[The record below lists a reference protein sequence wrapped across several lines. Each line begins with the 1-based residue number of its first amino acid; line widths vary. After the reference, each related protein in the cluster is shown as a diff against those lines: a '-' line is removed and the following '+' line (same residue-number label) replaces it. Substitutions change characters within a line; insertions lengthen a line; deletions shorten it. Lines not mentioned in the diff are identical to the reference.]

1 MSDVTVSTTEM
12 PVTVD
17 VQETT
22 VVVTVSGEGPQGPK
36 GETPAVPPD
45 HFRFDQAVA
54 SNKWKVVHNLG
65 KYPSVLV
72 QDSANSEIEGD
83 IEFVSVNELIIN
95 FGAAFSGTA
104 YLN

>member
-1 MSDVTVSTTEM
+1 MSN
-12 PVTVD
+12 VTVD
-17 VQETT
+17 VQDTT
-22 VVVTVSGEGPQGPK
+22 VLVMVSGEGPQGPK
-36 GETPAVPPD
+36 GDNITSLD

-54 SNKWKVVHNLG
+54 SNQWTIVHNLG

-83 IEFVSVNELIIN
+83 IEYTSVNELKIT
-95 FGAAFSGTA
+95 FSAAFSGTA